1 MQIIGIS
8 WMDAAAVL
16 CAVLLCGLIG
26 FEREARRKDAGI
38 RTHILVGLGSCLFTM
53 VSIEGVPLLLGQG
66 VTWDASRIAAQVVTG
81 IGFLGAGVI
90 CFANDTV
97 RGLTTACAIWIA
109 AAVGVACGA
118 GMLPLA
124 ALVTAMYF
132 LVVLAVA
139 PLVTWALRRDR
150 DCTLRMT
157 YEDGRGALRETLL
170 LADSLGF
177 NTQIVGTHTHRG
189 DGWKGA
195 SVEIRLNG
203 DLKHMHDFLERAQ
216 RIDGVHDLEL
226 LSKDE

>member
-53 VSIEGVPLLLGQG
+53 VSIEGVPMLLGQG

-132 LVVLAVA
+132 LGGACRGAARHMGVA
-139 PLVTWALRRDR
+139 ARPGLHAAHDLRGWQGSVARNAAACRQPGVQHANRRDAHASR
-150 DCTLRMT
+150 RRLER
-157 YEDGRGALRETLL
+157 RE
-170 LADSLGF
+170 
-177 NTQIVGTHTHRG
+177 RG
-189 DGWKGA
+189 DPPQR
-195 SVEIRLNG
+195 RLEA
-203 DLKHMHDFLERAQ
+203 DA
-216 RIDGVHDLEL
+216 
-226 LSKDE
+226 

>member
-1 MQIIGIS
+1 MHIIGIG

-16 CAVLLCGLIG
+16 STVALCGLIG

-53 VSIEGVPLLLGQG
+53 VSIEGVPQALGQG
-66 VTWDASRIAAQVVTG
+66 MTWDTSRIAAQVVTG

-97 RGLTTACAIWIA
+97 RGLTTASAIWIA

-124 ALVTAMYF
+124 ALVTVLYF
-132 LVVLAVA
+132 LVVLALA
-139 PLVTWALRRDR
+139 PFVTWVLRRER

-157 YEDGRGALRETLL
+157 YEDGKGALREALL
-170 LADSLGF
+170 LADGAGF
-177 NTQIVGTHTHRG
+177 DAQVVATHTHRG

-195 SVEIRLNG
+195 SVEIRLSG
-203 DLKHMHDFLERAQ
+203 DLTHLHDFVERIQ
-216 RIDGVHDLEL
+216 RIDGVRDLEM